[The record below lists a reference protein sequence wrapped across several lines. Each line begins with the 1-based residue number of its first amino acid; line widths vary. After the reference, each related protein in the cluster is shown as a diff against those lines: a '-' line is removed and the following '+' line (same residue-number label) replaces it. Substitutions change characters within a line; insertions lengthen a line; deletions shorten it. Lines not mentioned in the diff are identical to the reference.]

1 MTKMSE
7 LSRQTEQDNIAY
19 INSLCDDDK
28 ELLSTCCGAGG
39 LGNIHEFDGEHYGLC
54 ASCKEHCDFEYED
67 L

>member
-1 MTKMSE
+1 MSE
-7 LSRQTEQDNIAY
+7 LARQTEQDNIAC
-19 INSLCDDDK
+19 INSLCEDDK

-54 ASCKEHCDFEYED
+54 ARCKEHADFEYED

>member
-1 MTKMSE
+1 MGKMSE

-19 INSLCDDDK
+19 INSLCEDDK
-28 ELLSTCCGAGG
+28 ELLSTCCGAAG

-54 ASCKEHCDFEYED
+54 VSCKDHCDFEYED